1 MEHLRFWDCGPV
13 YINILNIPCSETF
26 LLYTAWCFEM
36 VSTNWAYFSVR
47 ASIVKYVS
55 RMWNSFCYRWCE
67 VKESEGRRRSYVS
80 VRVKTSNTDNL
91 YLTCALHPW
100 ACCVNFLVFFLSWMM
115 LCSCFD
121 SISKMIMIL
130 KREWSLVHANSW
142 KLLLLVGFYCEY
154 KCKEITFKKNPTLII
169 PEENFNFVLY

>member
-13 YINILNIPCSETF
+13 YINVLNIPCSETF

-100 ACCVNFLVFFLSWMM
+100 ACCVNFLVFFSFLNDVMFLLWFHIKNDHDSKKGVIFG
-115 LCSCFD
+115 SC
-121 SISKMIMIL
+121 KQL
-130 KREWSLVHANSW
+130 KIIITSR
-142 KLLLLVGFYCEY
+142 LLLWIQMQRNYL
-154 KCKEITFKKNPTLII
+154 
-169 PEENFNFVLY
+169 